1 MKLNILERGKNELRV
16 ELVGEGHT
24 FCNALQSTLLKD
36 ETVEFSGYRIPH
48 PLVSQPVFF
57 IRTKG
62 EHDPVKALIDAAKKL
77 KQELEE
83 IDKSFQEAWEDEK
96 NRSRGRGKG

>member
-24 FCNALQSTLLKD
+24 FCNALQSVLLKD
-36 ETVEFSGYRIPH
+36 ETIERTGYNIPH
-48 PLVSQPVFF
+48 PLVSQPVLF

-62 EHDPVKALIDAAKKL
+62 DRDPVEALTDAAKKL

-83 IDKSFQEAWEDEK
+83 IEQSFQEAWEDEK
-96 NRSRGRGKG
+96 RQPHGRSKG

>member
-1 MKLNILERGKNELRV
+1 MKLNVLERRKNELRV

-24 FCNALQSTLLKD
+24 FCNALQSKLLKD
-36 ETVEFSGYRIPH
+36 EKIEYTGYNIPH
-48 PLVSQPVFF
+48 PLISHPIFF

-62 EHDPVKALIDAAKKL
+62 ERDPVEALVDAAKKL

-83 IDKSFQEAWEDEK
+83 IEESFREAWKDEK
-96 NRSRGRGKG
+96 HQSHGRSKG

>member
-16 ELVGEGHT
+16 ELIGEGHT
-24 FCNALQSTLLKD
+24 FCNALQSALLKD
-36 ETVEFSGYRIPH
+36 ETIEFSGYRIPH

-62 EHDPVKALIDAAKKL
+62 ERDPVEALTDAAKKL

-83 IDKSFQEAWEDEK
+83 IGKSFQEAWEDEK
-96 NRSRGRGKG
+96 SRPHGRGKG